1 MTTLEIIYFLIIF
14 IILYTYIGYPAS
26 MWIAARLVRVRNSD
40 GLTEYQPAVSI
51 MIAAYNEEQSIYST
65 VMNKLD
71 LDYPKDKLE
80 IVVISDCSS
89 DRTDEI
95 CQEICLI
102 DKRVRFL
109 CQAKRGGKT
118 AALNHAVQTAKGEI
132 IVFSD
137 ANSIYR
143 KDALLHLVNRFKEE
157 RVGYATGHMV
167 YLKVKGNSVEEG
179 CSSYIRYENF
189 IRTAESRAGSV
200 VGVNG
205 GIDAVR
211 KELYEKI
218 SEDLISDFVIPL
230 LVVEKGYRVVYEPK
244 AVLEEYALTDTSKE
258 FKMRVRVIVRAF
270 HALRYMKS
278 LFNVFKYPVFSYQL
292 ICHKLLRYMIPE
304 FLLCLYVINIVL
316 YQNSLY
322 YKILFWGQSIFYGA
336 AIAGYL
342 LQRMG
347 RESKLFYIPFYFSL
361 INVAAGKALIDYL
374 KGKRQVTWQPRG
386 GN

>member
-1 MTTLEIIYFLIIF
+1 MTTFEVIFFLLLF
-14 IILYTYIGYPAS
+14 IVLYTYIGYPAS
-26 MWIAARLVRVRNSD
+26 MWIAAHLVRVRNNG
-40 GLTEYQPAVSI
+40 GLTEYRPSVSI
-51 MIAAYNEEQSIYST
+51 LIAAYNEEQSIYNT
-65 VMNKLD
+65 VMNKLE

-80 IVVISDCSS
+80 IVIISDCSS
-89 DRTDEI
+89 DKTDEI
-95 CQEICLI
+95 CQTVCEK
-102 DKRVRFL
+102 DNRVRFM

-118 AALNHAVQTAKGEI
+118 AALNNAVETATGEI

-143 KDALLHLVNRFKEE
+143 KDALLHLVNRFKD
-157 RVGYATGHMV
+157 RSVGYATGHMV
-167 YLKVKGNSVEEG
+167 YLKQRGNSVEEG

-189 IRTAESRAGSV
+189 IRTAESMAGSV

-230 LVVEKGYRVVYEPK
+230 LVVKKGYRVVYEPK
-244 AVLEEYALTDTSKE
+244 AVLEEYALADPSKE

-270 HALRYMKS
+270 HALHHMKS
-278 LFNVFKYPVFSYQL
+278 LFNVFKYPLFSYQL
-292 ICHKLLRYMIPE
+292 ICHKLLRYLIPE
-304 FLLCLYVINIVL
+304 LLIGLYFINIAL
-316 YQNSLY
+316 YQSSLI
-322 YKILFWGQSIFYGA
+322 YKLMFWGQSIFYGA

-347 RESKLFYIPFYFSL
+347 RESKVLYLPFYFSL

-374 KGKRQVTWQPRG
+374 KGKRQVTWQPRE